1 QPPTLPH
8 HRPLRYQPA
17 PGKLPHLPRCPRP
30 LRYLE
35 VHLSPGQRAAYHGP
49 PAGWSLRP
57 RLHPAQHRTRDLHP
71 DSSLLVILIND
82 FGVNNVF
89 IIASGVITGGRTTGS
104 IPGAVA
110 LRISVES
117 FADLLARIHQRLV
130 LGLDVFRGSILV
142 FKRGLQRGEGLVD
155 FGLDVVGELVV

>member
-1 QPPTLPH
+1 
-8 HRPLRYQPA
+8 
-17 PGKLPHLPRCPRP
+17 
-30 LRYLE
+30 
-35 VHLSPGQRAAYHGP
+35 AYHGP

-155 FGLDVVGELVV
+155 FGLDVVGELAVVLHRILLCGLHALLR